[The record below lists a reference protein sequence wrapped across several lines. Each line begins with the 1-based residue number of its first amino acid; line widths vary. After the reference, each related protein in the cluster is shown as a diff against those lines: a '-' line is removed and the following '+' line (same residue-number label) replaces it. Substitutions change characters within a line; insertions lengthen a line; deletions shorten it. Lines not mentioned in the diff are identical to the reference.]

1 VISRRAALVGGIEA
15 TSVSAVDVDD
25 VAAGAGAEEFA
36 VVFVAILAFASPA
49 GFFGGNR
56 YDQPKSTSIDKAAAI
71 KNLV

>member
-1 VISRRAALVGGIEA
+1 VGGIEA
-15 TSVSAVDVDD
+15 VSVSDADADVVD